1 MNEQVESLKALTQ
14 QQRELIME
22 LKNENRELKTL
33 TRTFSNRIQELEQQ
47 CIVIDRELAEIPIGF
62 DLIPEDDLNKY

>member
-1 MNEQVESLKALTQ
+1 MNEQFERLEVLSQE
-14 QQRELIME
+14 QRELIIE

-33 TRTFSNRIQELEQQ
+33 TRTLSNRIRDLEQQ
-47 CIVIDRELAEIPIGF
+47 CIVIDREMAEIPIGF